1 MPTYMYK
8 AVNKSGLVVRNRV
21 ESASRQGLIKM
32 LKNNHLMPIEIQQV
46 SYISKRTPKK
56 QKKNITNIQEIMKN
70 VNTTQIGV
78 KSKTQTVKEKIN
90 LYFAKTEKITQRDLV
105 VFTQN
110 FYLLKKANFNNI
122 HALNTI
128 IESTENITFRGI
140 LEDILAGLE
149 AGENMYTTMEYYS
162 NVFPYIYINMI
173 KVGELSGSLTNSL
186 EQAVKYLDDTEA
198 LNKNSL
204 TNSLEQAVKYLDDTE
219 ALNKKLRGILIPNII
234 QFVLL
239 LVMLVVGTL
248 FAIPAIQGIFDE
260 LGTDETLPAITL
272 WFADFVDMAIQ
283 YWYIPTLI
291 IIGIVAVILFYI
303 NTPKGKY
310 NFHYFKYKMPIFG
323 ELIFALDFSRFLK
336 AMLLNLQNGMRIQD
350 AIDVS
355 KNVIKNYVLL
365 SIIETSLNNILIG
378 GSWVEPF
385 EKSGLAKPMITEMLK
400 IGMQTDLTEMMEKL
414 VEYMEID
421 IDNIMNKI
429 MKALPQVVYA
439 IVGAVLIFFVLV
451 VLVPCIQVYM
461 GNFLFSAYDV

>member
-1 MPTYMYK
+1 MPTYVYK
-8 AVNKSGLVVRNRV
+8 AVTDKGLVVRNKV
-21 ESASRQGLIKM
+21 ESPSRQGLVKM
-32 LKNNHLMPIEIQQV
+32 LKNNNLLPISIEQINYR
-46 SYISKRTPKK
+46 SAKSPKR
-56 QKKNITNIQEIMKN
+56 QKRNVTNIEEIMKN
-70 VNTTQIGV
+70 VNTTQIGA
-78 KSKTQTVKEKIN
+78 KSKTQSTKEKIN
-90 LYFAKTEKITQRDLV
+90 LYLAKTEKITQRDLV

-122 HALNTI
+122 HALSTI
-128 IESTENITFRGI
+128 IESTENVSFKGI
-140 LEDILAGLE
+140 LEDILAGVE

-162 NVFPYIYINMI
+162 NVFPFIYVNMI
-173 KVGELSGSLTNSL
+173 KVGELSG
-186 EQAVKYLDDTEA
+186 
-198 LNKNSL
+198 SL

-239 LVMLVVGTL
+239 IVMLFVGTL

-272 WFADFVDMAIQ
+272 WFADVVDLFLQ
-283 YWYIPTLI
+283 YWYIPTLA
-291 IIGIVAVILFYI
+291 IIGVVAIILFYI

-310 NFHYFKYKMPIFG
+310 NFHYFKYKAPIFG

-355 KNVIKNYVLL
+355 KNVVKNYVLL

-378 GSWVEPF
+378 ASWVEPF

-421 IDNIMNKI
+421 IDNIMTKI

-439 IVGAVLIFFVLV
+439 IVGVVLIFFVLV

>member
-1 MPTYMYK
+1 MPTYTYK
-8 AVNKSGLVVRNRV
+8 AISKKGLIVRNKV

-32 LKNNHLMPIEIQQV
+32 LKDNNLLPISIEQINYRGKLQ
-46 SYISKRTPKK
+46 PKK
-56 QKKNITNIQEIMKN
+56 QKKNITNIEEIMKN
-70 VNTTQIGV
+70 VNTTRIGA
-78 KSKTQTVKEKIN
+78 KAKTQTTKEKIN
-90 LYFAKTEKITQRDLV
+90 LYLAKTEKITQRDLV

-122 HALNTI
+122 HALSTI
-128 IESTENITFRGI
+128 IESTENISFKGI
-140 LEDILAGLE
+140 LEDILAGVE

-162 NVFPYIYINMI
+162 NVFPYIYVNMI
-173 KVGELSGSLTNSL
+173 KVGELSG
-186 EQAVKYLDDTEA
+186 
-198 LNKNSL
+198 SL

-239 LVMLVVGTL
+239 IVMLFVGTL

-272 WFADFVDMAIQ
+272 WFADVVDLFLQ
-283 YWYIPTLI
+283 YWYIPTLA
-291 IIGIVAVILFYI
+291 IIGVVAIILFYI

-310 NFHYFKYKMPIFG
+310 NFHYFKYKAPIFG

-365 SIIETSLNNILIG
+365 SVIETSLNNILIG
-378 GSWVEPF
+378 ASWVEPF

-421 IDNIMNKI
+421 IDNIMTKI

-439 IVGAVLIFFVLV
+439 IVGVVLIFFVLV

>member
-56 QKKNITNIQEIMKN
+56 QKKNVTNIQEIMKN

-173 KVGELSGSLTNSL
+173 KVGELSG
-186 EQAVKYLDDTEA
+186 
-198 LNKNSL
+198 SL